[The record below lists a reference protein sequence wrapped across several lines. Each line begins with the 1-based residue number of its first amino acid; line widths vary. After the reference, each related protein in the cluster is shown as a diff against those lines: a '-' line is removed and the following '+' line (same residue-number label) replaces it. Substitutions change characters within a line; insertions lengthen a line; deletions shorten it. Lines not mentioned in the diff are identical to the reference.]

1 MNQDIKQRWVDALRS
16 GEYEQGRGCLHDSN
30 GSSFCCLGVLT
41 DLYIKE
47 HDKEWHREPGCCTQL
62 TFERHCVTLSPSVV
76 TWAGLSN
83 RNPCVGGDGIA
94 GHNDDGM
101 PFDELAQLI
110 EEYL

>member
-16 GEYEQGRGCLHDSN
+16 GEYQQGRGCLHDSKN
-30 GSSFCCLGVLT
+30 NSFCCLGVLT

-47 HDKEWHREPGCCTQL
+47 HDKEWHKPGRCTEL
-62 TFERHCVTLSPSVV
+62 TFERNGGALPPSVI

-83 RNPCVGGDGIA
+83 RNPCVGGDRIA
-94 GHNDDGM
+94 GHNDGGM

-110 EEYL
+110 EEHL